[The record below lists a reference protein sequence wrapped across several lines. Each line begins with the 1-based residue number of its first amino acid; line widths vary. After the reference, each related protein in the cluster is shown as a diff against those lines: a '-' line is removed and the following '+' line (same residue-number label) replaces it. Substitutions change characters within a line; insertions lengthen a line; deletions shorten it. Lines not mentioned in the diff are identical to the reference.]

1 MKAIARMQCAG
12 PRVADV
18 DICTTFTIPF
28 VPTVGMMIAVTP
40 EGDFVEVTD
49 VYWHI
54 DKPEAIDIGVKDG
67 GVKGSEEMR
76 PFSYWKKQGWK
87 RDIGGEL

>member
-1 MKAIARMQCAG
+1 MPMEAIARMQCDG
-12 PRVADV
+12 PRLADV
-18 DICTTFTIPF
+18 DICVRFTIPF
-28 VPTVGMMIAVTP
+28 VPAIGTMIAVTP

-54 DKPEAIDIGVKDG
+54 DKPNVLDIGVKDG
-67 GVKGSEEMR
+67 DGPLR

-87 RDIGGEL
+87 RDQGSGGR

>member
-1 MKAIARMQCAG
+1 MKAIARMQCGG

-18 DICTTFTIPF
+18 DICVTFEIPF
-28 VPTVGMMIAVTP
+28 VPPVGTMIAVTP
-40 EGDFVEVTD
+40 EGDFVEVED

-54 DKPEAIDIGVKDG
+54 DQSGFLDIGVKDG
-67 GVKGSEEMR
+67 DETLR

-87 RDIGGEL
+87 RDGKVR